1 MVKAIFNFE
10 GKETVIQC
18 NFREYMKDICQKFI
32 NTIEKNNN
40 QFIFIYGG
48 DKINPKLT
56 YENVDSKIDKE
67 RMIMNILVYE
77 INKYEDK
84 EKPKKIIQNE
94 IGEEEINILKEKI
107 HDILSKY
114 LDDRKYMDNKTDYWR
129 DAILK
134 ECEKLFL
141 NYKEYKTFINIIIN
155 DISISEI
162 EYHRYWKYY
171 GVYYDF
177 KSEFKTNKIKALI
190 YVSIFKKKE
199 RKKKDLNKA
208 FESIEKEFLNLAEGR
223 EYNIVIEKYDKMFKE
238 TIISEILKDLKN
250 ALYLFYEISNKYNKS
265 SRGHIIVNKDVN
277 DSFLSKF
284 IQTDECSLYLLLG
297 NAQ

>member
-94 IGEEEINILKEKI
+94 IGEEENNIL
-107 HDILSKY
+107 
-114 LDDRKYMDNKTDYWR
+114 
-129 DAILK
+129 
-134 ECEKLFL
+134 
-141 NYKEYKTFINIIIN
+141 
-155 DISISEI
+155 
-162 EYHRYWKYY
+162 
-171 GVYYDF
+171 
-177 KSEFKTNKIKALI
+177 
-190 YVSIFKKKE
+190 
-199 RKKKDLNKA
+199 
-208 FESIEKEFLNLAEGR
+208 
-223 EYNIVIEKYDKMFKE
+223 
-238 TIISEILKDLKN
+238 
-250 ALYLFYEISNKYNKS
+250 
-265 SRGHIIVNKDVN
+265 
-277 DSFLSKF
+277 
-284 IQTDECSLYLLLG
+284 
-297 NAQ
+297 

>member
-10 GKETVIQC
+10 GKETAIQC
-18 NFREYMKDICQKFI
+18 NFQEYMKDICQKFI
-32 NTIEKNNN
+32 NTIDKNSN

-56 YENVDSKIDKE
+56 YENVASKIDKE

-84 EKPKKIIQNE
+84 EKSIKIIKNE

-114 LDDRKYMDNKTDYWR
+114 LDDRKYMDNKADYWR

-141 NYKEYKTFINIIIN
+141 NYKEYKTFINVIIN

-177 KSEFKTNKIKALI
+177 KSEYKSNKIKALL

-223 EYNIVIEKYDKMFKE
+223 EYGIVIQKYDKMFKE

-277 DSFLSKF
+277 DSFLSKV

>member
-1 MVKAIFNFE
+1 
-10 GKETVIQC
+10 
-18 NFREYMKDICQKFI
+18 
-32 NTIEKNNN
+32 
-40 QFIFIYGG
+40 
-48 DKINPKLT
+48 
-56 YENVDSKIDKE
+56 
-67 RMIMNILVYE
+67 MNILVYE
-77 INKYEDK
+77 LNKYEDK
-84 EKPKKIIQNE
+84 EKSIKIIQNE
-94 IGEEEINILKEKI
+94 IGDEEINILKEKI

-114 LDDRKYMDNKTDYWR
+114 LDDRKYMDNKADYWR
-129 DAILK
+129 DAILT

-177 KSEFKTNKIKALI
+177 KSEFRSNKLKALI

-199 RKKKDLNKA
+199 RQKKDLNKA

-223 EYNIVIEKYDKMFKE
+223 EYSIVIQKYDKMFKE